1 MSFNSDVLK
10 LREKFHLFQN
20 RECALDS
27 IRQNRNVYYEFL
39 SMDQE
44 YKEFILKYLTGETG
58 VKLTY
63 DVFFKKIFRPDI
75 HPERLEGLLETLLG
89 KRCRS
94 EEYCPMKAF
103 VFLKR
108 HLWLSWIS

>member
-44 YKEFILKYLTGETG
+44 YKEFILKYLTG
-58 VKLTY
+58 
-63 DVFFKKIFRPDI
+63 
-75 HPERLEGLLETLLG
+75 
-89 KRCRS
+89 
-94 EEYCPMKAF
+94 
-103 VFLKR
+103 
-108 HLWLSWIS
+108 